1 MIRIV
6 FVSGRTIFAA
16 LLLFLLLELLDLG
29 GEEVEDET
37 KIQKDNSVEEKMLE
51 MRENQGMSDNLV
63 KTTDSIS
70 PGIRRKP
77 GERKIFWE
85 SKERGKEEEKN
96 IFESEDFC
104 WVTNPKTGSQ
114 VMEEGGPA
122 LLQSLQL

>member
-1 MIRIV
+1 M
-6 FVSGRTIFAA
+6 SGRTIFAA

-37 KIQKDNSVEEKMLE
+37 KIQKDNSLEKKKMLE

-63 KTTDSIS
+63 KNTDSIS

-96 IFESEDFC
+96 IFESEDSC
-104 WVTNPKTGSQ
+104 WVTNPKSGSQ
-114 VMEEGGPA
+114 VMEDVEPA
-122 LLQSLQL
+122 LLQSLQLSY